1 MSRRARQDNDRGND
15 QDTAELAAAVQDL
28 AAIVERLRDEVETL
42 RQAVD
47 DLREEWTHELRQL
60 RDALPLPAEPPPY
73 RLDSMPQDPCA
84 EDFEER
90 INTFDASVFEP
101 PEAEASPAAI
111 SPRTVDELVAPLLRP
126 GAANIRTADDLG
138 EDQDLPP
145 GEVFVVD
152 AWIDECVMAQLVTAW
167 EADDWTIA
175 DDGLGSLYLV
185 WWRDERTYVRRFTES
200 QQQEFCRL
208 TGAVLDVETDDEA
221 LPPASPPAPCRADCE
236 PPAAQQ
242 TLW

>member
-1 MSRRARQDNDRGND
+1 MSRRARRESQDDPS
-15 QDTAELAAAVQDL
+15 QLAAAVQDL
-28 AAIVERLRDEVETL
+28 AAIVERLRDEAETL

-60 RDALPLPAEPPPY
+60 RDALPLVTEPPPR
-73 RLDSMPQDPCA
+73 RLTSMPQDPCA
-84 EDFEER
+84 EDFAER
-90 INTFDASVFEP
+90 VNDFDASVFEP
-101 PEAEASPAAI
+101 QEAESSPAAAP
-111 SPRTVDELVAPLLRP
+111 PRTVNELVAPLLRP
-126 GAANIRTADDLG
+126 TAANIRTADDLG
-138 EDQDLPP
+138 ENPELPP
-145 GEVFVVD
+145 GEVFEVD
-152 AWIDECVMAQLVTAW
+152 AWIDECVMDHLVTAW

-185 WWRDERTYVRRFTES
+185 WWRDERAYVRRFTES

-208 TGAVLDVETDDEA
+208 TGAVLDVEADDEA
-221 LPPASPPAPCRADCE
+221 GPPASPQAPSRADCE